1 MFRLAPNVRG
11 SGWLRTYELDR
22 ARVAG
27 ALAVAVA
34 VLVGGCGEAG
44 DAQLPDLVRE
54 DGQLLDPGRSA
65 GWTYTGFI
73 DVGTPAHFPTRHV
86 VNSAEVPLRVAAVTV
101 EGSGDASLVS
111 RISLVPLEAEGV
123 RSADGIVVGGS
134 SFPWVD
140 GLVAIDPAGAT
151 LEPGGSYAL
160 MVTFEATEPSRFRM
174 DRWILTYLVD
184 REERRL
190 ELPDVSGVVAVPD
203 RTACAGLTAFEDEC

>member
-1 MFRLAPNVRG
+1 RLAPNVRA
-11 SGWLRTYELDR
+11 RPAR
-22 ARVAG
+22 AAG
-27 ALAVAVA
+27 ALAFAVA
-34 VLVGGCGEAG
+34 VLAGGRREAG
-44 DAQLPDLVRE
+44 AAPLPAPVRA
-54 DGQLLDPGRSA
+54 DTQLLDPGRSA

-140 GLVAIDPAGAT
+140 GLVAIDPRRSHARARRQLRADGDLRGDGAQ
-151 LEPGGSYAL
+151 P
-160 MVTFEATEPSRFRM
+160 
-174 DRWILTYLVD
+174 
-184 REERRL
+184 
-190 ELPDVSGVVAVPD
+190 VPD
-203 RTACAGLTAFEDEC
+203 GPVDTHPPGQRRGASPGAAGRAGWSR